1 MVHEIVRSIITIT
14 EELEYIPTL
23 QILVNQINCAAHK
36 CIMKVTLKFLTYA
49 YSSKKYK

>member
-1 MVHEIVRSIITIT
+1 MLHEIACSFITIT

-36 CIMKVTLKFLTYA
+36 RIINVILKLIIRSF
-49 YSSKKYK
+49 KG